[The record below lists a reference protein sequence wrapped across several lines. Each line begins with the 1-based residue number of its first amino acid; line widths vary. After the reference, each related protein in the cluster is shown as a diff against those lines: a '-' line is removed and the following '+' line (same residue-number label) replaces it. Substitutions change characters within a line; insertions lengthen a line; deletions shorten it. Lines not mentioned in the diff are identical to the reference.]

1 MAEAGAGRYRNRS
14 TPLEPVSERGD
25 GHLETR
31 KKSTS
36 DCVCFTCAADGMDT
50 VRGGGGGHS
59 TKLTQGK
66 GIREGFLEEVT
77 SDPRTGQGT

>member
-50 VRGGGGGHS
+50 VRGGGGG
-59 TKLTQGK
+59 
-66 GIREGFLEEVT
+66 IRPSSLRERVSGRA
-77 SDPRTGQGT
+77 SWRR